1 MTRRTLPSL
10 NALRAFE
17 AFSRHGKMS
26 AAADELCV
34 THGAVSRQVK
44 QLEEALGARLIEG
57 PKSRLRMTAEGLRLA
72 GVLTGALDDIAQAVA
87 VARAEAPQA
96 LEVSCIGTLAMRWLI
111 PRLPRFVEQ
120 HPNIRVGLT
129 ESHADVDFKRDRID
143 LAIRM
148 SQSLRA
154 PDAEK
159 TVFLDHHIGPIV
171 APSLVGPEPLTV
183 ERLARLPRL
192 HTRTYRQGWSEWQAL
207 SGHRLEPAPV
217 DREFDHHFYM
227 LEAAAAGLGVALG
240 PWPFVMEQVLDG
252 RLVAPLGFITAEA
265 QYVVLRPAGVD
276 NAAAAAFRD
285 WLVDEGAAMPRP
297 EALTPRRAPA
307 P

>member
-17 AFSRHGKMS
+17 AFSRHGRMS

-72 GVLTGALDDIAQAVA
+72 GVLTGAFDEIAEGVA
-87 VARAEAPQA
+87 VARAEAPQS

-111 PRLPRFVEQ
+111 PRLGRFVEA

-129 ESHADVDFKRDRID
+129 ESHADVDFKRDRVD

-154 PDAEK
+154 RDAEA
-159 TVFLDHHIGPIV
+159 TVFLDHHIGPVV
-171 APSLVGPEPLTV
+171 APSLAGTEPLTL
-183 ERLARLPRL
+183 ERIARLPRL
-192 HTRTYRQGWSEWQAL
+192 HTRTYRQGWSEWQSL
-207 SGHRLEPAPV
+207 SGCRLEPASV

-240 PWPFVMEQVLDG
+240 PWPFVMEQVADG
-252 RLVAPLGFITAEA
+252 RLVAPLGFIPADA
-265 QYVVLRPAGVD
+265 RYVVLRPAGVD
-276 NAAAAAFRD
+276 NPAAAAFRD
-285 WLVDEGAAMPRP
+285 WLVEEGARMPRP
-297 EALTPRRAPA
+297 A
-307 P
+307 

>member
-17 AFSRHGKMS
+17 AFSRHGRMS

-34 THGAVSRQVK
+34 THGAVSRQIK

-72 GVLTGALDDIAQAVA
+72 GALTNAFDGMAEAVA
-87 VARAEAPQA
+87 VARAEAPQS

-111 PRLPRFVEQ
+111 PRLARFVEK
-120 HPNIRVGLT
+120 HPSIRVGLT
-129 ESHADVDFKRDRID
+129 ESHADVDFKRDRVD

-148 SQSLRA
+148 SLSLRA
-154 PDAEK
+154 GDAE
-159 TVFLDHHIGPIV
+159 TTAFLDHHIGPIV
-171 APSLVGPEPLTV
+171 APSLAGPEPLTL

-207 SGHRLEPAPV
+207 AGHRLEPAPV

-240 PWPFVMEQVLDG
+240 PWPFVMEQVEDG
-252 RLVAPLGFITAEA
+252 RLVAPLGFIRAEA
-265 QYVVLRPAGVD
+265 KYVVLRPAGVD
-276 NAAAAAFRD
+276 NPAAAAFRD
-285 WLVDEGAAMPRP
+285 WLVEEGARMPRP
-297 EALTPRRAPA
+297 NS
-307 P
+307 